1 MVVHVKG
8 PITWIGVYSKAMQA
22 SQKEVQPQDCFWQD
36 SRNIPVEEQ
45 PPDLSDE
52 EFQDVCAGKHMK
64 QVQDSLR
71 PNEEGE
77 VVLLKVTTVRIV
89 FST

>member
-8 PITWIGVYSKAMQA
+8 PITWIGVYCKAMEA
-22 SQKEVQPQDCFWQD
+22 SQKEVEPQESFWQD
-36 SRNIPVEEQ
+36 CRGIPVEEQ
-45 PPDLSDE
+45 PPALDDE

-64 QVQDSLR
+64 QVQDNVR

-77 VVLLKVTTVRIV
+77 VVVSKIL
-89 FST
+89 